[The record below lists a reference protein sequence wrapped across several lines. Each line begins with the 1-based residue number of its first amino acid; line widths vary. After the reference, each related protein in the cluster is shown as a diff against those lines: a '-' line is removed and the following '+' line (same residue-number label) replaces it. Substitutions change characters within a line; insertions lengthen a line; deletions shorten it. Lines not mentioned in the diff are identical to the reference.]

1 MRLWIGILITTCGK
15 APSHLYLPFKDHL
28 FTHGYRSNGV
38 AGNLP
43 SDARA
48 TFNIHFCLFQHFYY
62 FFFPFV
68 SLFCLLFK
76 SNEGFFP
83 GLQGPVFLQFFSP
96 YTKYIFLHFINKYL
110 SFLFSHNHID
120 YFRTHSGPKGVL
132 IFTNDLWTLSKFM
145 KW

>member
-1 MRLWIGILITTCGK
+1 MDRDPDYNLWKGT
-15 APSHLYLPFKDHL
+15 PSHLYLPFENHL

-62 FFFPFV
+62 FCFPFV

-76 SNEGFFP
+76 SNEGFFS
-83 GLQGPVFLQFFSP
+83 GLQGLVFLQFFSP
-96 YTKYIFLHFINKYL
+96 YTKYIFLHLKINTYL
-110 SFLFSHNHID
+110 FFFHTTTSTTS
-120 YFRTHSGPKGVL
+120 VL
-132 IFTNDLWTLSKFM
+132 IPDLRGF
-145 KW
+145 